1 MNNDQNAIILV
12 KPSEQ
17 HKEAV
22 LAYKQEFIQSN
33 DSMDGAAS
41 LGDAASFEEWL
52 QRVHDE
58 EGEEALPEGYVP
70 ASQYLAIRKADNK
83 LVGMVNIRHRL
94 DDGLLVH
101 GGHIGY
107 SVPKSE
113 RRKGYATEILRQA
126 LAICK
131 QMGIDKALLT
141 CNKDNIGSAKVIMA
155 NGGVLQDEIVHE
167 DRTTQRYW
175 IAT

>member
-12 KPSEQ
+12 KPSEL

-22 LAYKQEFIQSN
+22 LAYKQEFLQSN
-33 DSMDGAAS
+33 DSMDGTAS

-52 QRVHDE
+52 QGVYNA

-70 ASQYLAIRKADNK
+70 ASQYLAMREADDK

-94 DDGLLVH
+94 NDGLLVY

-107 SVPKSE
+107 SVAKSE

-126 LAICK
+126 LTICK
-131 QMGIDKALLT
+131 EMGIDRVLLT

-167 DRTTQRYW
+167 DRATQRYW
-175 IAT
+175 ITS